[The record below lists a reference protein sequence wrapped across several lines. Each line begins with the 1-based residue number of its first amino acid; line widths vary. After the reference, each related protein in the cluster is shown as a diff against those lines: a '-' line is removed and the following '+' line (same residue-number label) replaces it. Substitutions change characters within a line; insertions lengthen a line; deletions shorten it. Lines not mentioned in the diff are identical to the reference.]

1 MASTNTS
8 ISTDSVMG
16 KVGKMTSNKSNVII
30 GLAGTLFI
38 SMFITAF
45 VQMSNFIGSKD
56 DWNALK
62 SQITKVIV
70 IVMIGTIAFIVASL
84 MFFVQDPNKS
94 IYFTIIVSGL
104 SLGLAFAS
112 MSIAAISR

>member
-1 MASTNTS
+1 MSAIGTSTGQ
-8 ISTDSVMG
+8 ISPFS
-16 KVGKMTSNKSNVII
+16 KIASNKYTI
-30 GLAGTLFI
+30 GIYVAGALFV

-62 SQITKVIV
+62 SQITKVI
-70 IVMIGTIAFIVASL
+70 IFVMIGTIAFIVASL
-84 MFFVQDPNKS
+84 MFFMQDPNKS

-104 SLGLAFAS
+104 SMGLAFAS
-112 MSIAAISR
+112 MAIASISR